1 MRRLVLA
8 ATFLGA
14 AALGAQTPPG
24 EFRLPPLFSDHM
36 VVQRDVTIPVWG
48 WAPPRSRVTVKLDER
63 SASTTADSTGRW
75 RLAFAPL
82 PAGGPHTLT
91 VSRADERVVI
101 HDVVAGDVWL
111 ASGQSNMEFRV
122 EQGANAAHEIASAH
136 DSSIRHFKIPIS
148 WAERPVDSLAGG
160 AWSVADSEHVGAF
173 SAVAYFFAREL
184 RVSQR
189 VPIGI
194 VNSTWGGS
202 AIETWISARAQG
214 MAPDGP
220 AKAFAAERRRID
232 SMGVVLR
239 ARLGSVPDHDPGMVN
254 GSAPWA
260 APSLDTSGWR
270 PIHVPALWETEGYAD
285 VDGIGWYRTTVTLTA
300 DEASRGARLLLGA
313 IDDDD
318 ITWVNG
324 VEVGRTN
331 GYNLPRSYD
340 VPASALRAGANVIA
354 VRVADGGGGGG
365 IGGSTIVPR
374 LEIGGVS
381 HALPSEWSFRIGELA
396 FGMDGQRINKV
407 PAVTYNRM
415 VYPLLPMPIKGVIWY
430 QGESNA
436 NNAAEARAY
445 RTQFATL
452 IRSWRRELNGGKGA
466 DFPFLWVQLPNYGK
480 PDTEPPA
487 ESDWALQRESMEGA
501 LSLPNTG
508 QAITIDVGEAGDIHP
523 KNKQDV
529 GRRLGLVGRRV
540 AYREPVVSSG
550 PTYRSHTIDGSR
562 ITLTFDHVNGGLVTS
577 ASSGEIGGF
586 AIAGADRKF
595 VWAHARIEGDH
606 VVVSSDRVRQPVAV
620 RYAWAND
627 PPEPNLYN
635 KAGLPAAPFRTDGW

>member
-8 ATFLGA
+8 ALFTGA
-14 AALGAQTPPG
+14 TRLGAQTPPT
-24 EFRLPPLFSDHM
+24 ELRLPPLFSDHM
-36 VVQRDVTIPVWG
+36 VVQRDVTLPVWG
-48 WAPPRSRVTVKLDER
+48 WAPPRARVAVKLDER
-63 SASTTADSTGRW
+63 TASTTADSTGRW

-82 PAGGPHTLT
+82 PVGGPHTLT
-91 VSRADERVVI
+91 VSRGDERIVV
-101 HDVVAGDVWL
+101 HDILAGDVWL

-122 EQGANAAHEIASAH
+122 DQGANAAREIASAH

-148 WAERPVDSLAGG
+148 WAEQPVDTLAGG
-160 AWSVADSEHVGAF
+160 TWAVADSQHVGAF

-214 MAPDGP
+214 MSPDGP
-220 AKAFAAERRRID
+220 ARAFAAERRRLD
-232 SMGVVLR
+232 SLGTALR
-239 ARLGSVPDHDPGMVN
+239 ARLGTVAEHDPGLVD
-254 GSAPWA
+254 GKALWA
-260 APSLDTSGWR
+260 APTLDETGWR
-270 PIHVPALWETEGYAD
+270 PIHVPALWETQGYD
-285 VDGIGWYRTTVTLTA
+285 GVDGIAWYRTTVTLSA
-300 DEASRGARLLLGA
+300 EEAARGARLVLGA
-313 IDDDD
+313 IDDND

-331 GYNLPRSYD
+331 GYNVPRSYE
-340 VPASALRAGANVIA
+340 VPASALQAGANVIA
-354 VRVADGGGGGG
+354 VRVTDGGGGGG
-365 IGGSTIVPR
+365 IGGSAIVPH
-374 LEIGGVS
+374 LEIGGAS
-381 HALPSEWSFRIGELA
+381 RALPSEWSFRVGELT
-396 FGMDGQRINKV
+396 FGMDGQRINKI
-407 PAVTYNRM
+407 PAVTYNEM
-415 VYPLLPMPIKGVIWY
+415 IYPLLPMPIKGVIWY

-436 NNAAEARAY
+436 NNDAEARAY

-466 DFPFLWVQLPNYGK
+466 DFPFLWVQLPNFGQ
-480 PDTEPPA
+480 PDSVPPLHSA
-487 ESDWALQRESMEGA
+487 WALQRESMEAA
-501 LSLPNTG
+501 LALPNTG
-508 QAITIDVGEAGDIHP
+508 QAITIDIGEAGDIHP

-550 PTYRSHTIDGSR
+550 PTYRSHTIDGGR
-562 ITLTFDHVNGGLVTS
+562 VTLTFDHVNGGLVTS
-577 ASSGEIGGF
+577 APNGEVGGF
-586 AIAGADRKF
+586 AIAGADRNF
-595 VWAHARIEGDH
+595 VWARARIEGDH

-627 PPEPNLYN
+627 PPEPNLYS
-635 KAGLPAAPFRTDGW
+635 KAGLPAAPFRTDSW

>member
-8 ATFLGA
+8 LAFTGA
-14 AALGAQTPPG
+14 ARLGAQTAPTALQ
-24 EFRLPPLFSDHM
+24 LPPLFSDHM
-36 VVQRDVTIPVWG
+36 VLQRDVTIPVWG
-48 WAPPRSRVTVKLDER
+48 WAPPRARVTVKLDER

-82 PAGGPHTLT
+82 AAGGPHTLT
-91 VSRADERVVI
+91 VSRADDRVVVRDI
-101 HDVVAGDVWL
+101 LAGDVWL

-122 EQGANAAHEIASAH
+122 EQGANAAHEIASAN

-148 WAERPVDSLAGG
+148 WSERPVDSLAGG
-160 AWSVADSEHVGAF
+160 AWTVADPQHVGAF
-173 SAVAYFFAREL
+173 SAVGYFFAREL

-202 AIETWISARAQG
+202 AIETWISGRAQG
-214 MAPDGP
+214 MSPDGP
-220 AKAFAAERRRID
+220 ANAFAAERRRVD
-232 SMGVVLR
+232 SLSAALR
-239 ARLGSVPDHDPGMVN
+239 ARLGTVPEHDPGLVD
-254 GSAPWA
+254 GKALWA
-260 APSLDTSGWR
+260 SPTLDETGWQK
-270 PIHVPALWETEGYAD
+270 IKVPALWETQGYEN
-285 VDGIGWYRTTVTLTA
+285 VDGIAWYRTTVTLSA
-300 DEASRGARLLLGA
+300 EEAARGARLVLGA

-324 VEVGRTN
+324 VEVGKTN
-331 GYNLPRSYD
+331 GYNIPRAYD
-340 VPASALRAGANVIA
+340 VPASALHAGPNVIA

-365 IGGSTIVPR
+365 IGGSTIVPH
-374 LEIGGVS
+374 LEIGGAS
-381 HALPSEWSFRIGELA
+381 HALPSEWSFRVGGLV

-415 VYPLLPMPIKGVIWY
+415 VYPLIPMPIKGVIWY

-436 NNAAEARAY
+436 NNPAEARAY

-466 DFPFLWVQLPNYGK
+466 DFPFLWVQLPNYGQ
-480 PDTEPPA
+480 PDSVPPL
-487 ESDWALQRESMEGA
+487 ESAWALQRESMEGA
-501 LSLPNTG
+501 LTLPNTG
-508 QAITIDVGEAGDIHP
+508 EAITIDVGEAGDIHP

-540 AYREPVVSSG
+540 AYREPVVASG

-562 ITLTFDHVNGGLVTS
+562 VTLTFDHVNGGLVSS
-577 ASSGEIGGF
+577 APSGEVGGF
-586 AIAGADRKF
+586 AIAGPDRKF
-595 VWAHARIEGDH
+595 VWARGRIEGDH

-635 KAGLPAAPFRTDGW
+635 KAGLPAAPFRTDTW